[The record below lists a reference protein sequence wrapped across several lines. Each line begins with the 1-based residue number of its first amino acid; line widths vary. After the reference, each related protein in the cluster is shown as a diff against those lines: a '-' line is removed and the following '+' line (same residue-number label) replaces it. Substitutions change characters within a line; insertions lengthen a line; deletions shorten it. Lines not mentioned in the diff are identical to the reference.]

1 MTKHYCGQCNA
12 YIRLDFCP
20 ACFERTNE
28 RASSP
33 LESVVQGRPERP
45 VPLNPDRS
53 GHADILAQ
61 LRDRALQEQAEA
73 IRRIGYWT
81 RNCES
86 NGAEIGLTL
95 ANSRLVAFAEVRQW
109 LDELS
114 ECQTNN
120 TAPDTKSGSAGVPG
134 TL

>member
-1 MTKHYCGQCNA
+1 
-12 YIRLDFCP
+12 
-20 ACFERTNE
+20 
-28 RASSP
+28 
-33 LESVVQGRPERP
+33 
-45 VPLNPDRS
+45 LNPDRS

-120 TAPDTKSGSAGVPG
+120 TAPDTKSGSAGVP
-134 TL
+134 